1 MKAIFALLLAM
12 TLLTASPV
20 RAEGHGRDHDDEHD
34 WVRRSVLAGEIMPL
48 AKILDRVDREFG
60 GELIEAELD
69 DHHGRP
75 VYEIK
80 LIGRDG
86 RMRKLLYDAAD
97 GTLLKSK
104 ERR

>member
-1 MKAIFALLLAM
+1 MKAIFALLLTM
-12 TLLTASPV
+12 TLLTALPL
-20 RAEGHGRDHDDEHD
+20 RANAHDHEDEHD
-34 WVRRSVLAGEIMPL
+34 WARRSVMAGEIMPL

-60 GELIEAELD
+60 GELIEAEMED
-69 DHHGRP
+69 FHGRP
-75 VYEIK
+75 AYEIK

-86 RMRKLLYDAAD
+86 RMRKLLYDAVD